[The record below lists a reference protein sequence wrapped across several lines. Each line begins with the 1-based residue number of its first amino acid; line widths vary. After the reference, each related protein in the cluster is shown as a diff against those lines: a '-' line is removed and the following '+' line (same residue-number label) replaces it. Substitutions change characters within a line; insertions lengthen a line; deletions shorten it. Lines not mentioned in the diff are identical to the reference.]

1 METINLFLIDMCH
14 ADNTSGVDR
23 YMHTLIEGLNKYP
36 HIKIHWINLRS
47 DLSTILHKQENFGNY
62 TKITIPLPQDYGEII
77 SNKFLGLYLLCLR
90 ILRDVLYI
98 YIPST

>member
-62 TKITIPLPQDYGEII
+62 TKITIPLPQDY
-77 SNKFLGLYLLCLR
+77 
-90 ILRDVLYI
+90 
-98 YIPST
+98 